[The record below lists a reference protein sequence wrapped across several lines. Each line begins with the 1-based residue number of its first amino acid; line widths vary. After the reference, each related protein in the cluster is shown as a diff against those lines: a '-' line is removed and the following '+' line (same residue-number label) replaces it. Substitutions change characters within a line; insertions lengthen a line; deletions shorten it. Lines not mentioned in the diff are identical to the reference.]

1 MNENKYPDIEKD
13 GMNGMVTV
21 SLERY
26 EELLDCET
34 RIAVAIEY
42 AERAQFLTANDI
54 LAFLGATAK
63 EEGKEEGK
71 HE

>member
-1 MNENKYPDIEKD
+1 MERYLDIEKG
-13 GMNGMVTV
+13 GMAGMVIV

-34 RIAVAIEY
+34 RIAVALEY
-42 AERAQFLTANDI
+42 AERAKFLTADEI

-63 EEGKEEGK
+63 EEDKKEEG
-71 HE
+71 EDE

>member
-1 MNENKYPDIEKD
+1 MSEKYHDIERD
-13 GMNGMVTV
+13 GMAGMVTV

-34 RIAVAIEY
+34 RIAVALEY
-42 AERAQFLTANDI
+42 AERAKFLTADEI

-63 EEGKEEGK
+63 EEGKEAGK
-71 HE
+71 DE

>member
-1 MNENKYPDIEKD
+1 MERYPDIEKD
-13 GMNGMVTV
+13 GMAGMVTV

-34 RIAVAIEY
+34 RIAVALEY
-42 AERAQFLTANDI
+42 AERAKFLTADEI

-63 EEGKEEGK
+63 EEDKKEEG
-71 HE
+71 EDE

>member
-1 MNENKYPDIEKD
+1 MERYPDIEKD

-42 AERAQFLTANDI
+42 AERAKFLTAEEI
-54 LAFLGATAK
+54 LAFLGATATAK
-63 EEGKEEGK
+63 EEGKDE
-71 HE
+71 

>member
-1 MNENKYPDIEKD
+1 MSEKYPDIERD
-13 GMNGMVTV
+13 GMAGMVTV

-34 RIAVAIEY
+34 RIAVALEY
-42 AERAQFLTANDI
+42 AERAKFLTADEI

-63 EEGKEEGK
+63 EEGKDE
-71 HE
+71 